1 MTGDPYQ
8 ILGVSRDADAEQIK
22 QASMMSN
29 TTMNAAKIFISMVP
43 VLCIYPFLQKYFVSG
58 ITLGGVKE

>member
-1 MTGDPYQ
+1 MT
-8 ILGVSRDADAEQIK
+8 AEQIK

-29 TTMNAAKIFISMVP
+29 TTMNAAKIFIFMVP
-43 VLCIYPFLQKYFVSG
+43 VLCIYLFLQKYFVSG

>member
-1 MTGDPYQ
+1 MT
-8 ILGVSRDADAEQIK
+8 AEQIK

-43 VLCIYPFLQKYFVSG
+43 VLCIYPFLQKCLRDAEV
-58 ITLGGVKE
+58 TLGGVKE